1 MSLRKP
7 HPTCLKVSPPRNPN
21 LLSEIRANTTSP
33 PKDQKSRSRSRTVKR
48 IVKKR
53 DGDATYYEVRMT
65 KYDRRGNLVED
76 RFQRMDQKPRELEEV
91 RVLEKIRGEEKS
103 TEELLS
109 NV

>member
-1 MSLRKP
+1 
-7 HPTCLKVSPPRNPN
+7 
-21 LLSEIRANTTSP
+21 
-33 PKDQKSRSRSRTVKR
+33 
-48 IVKKR
+48 
-53 DGDATYYEVRMT
+53 MT
-65 KYDRRGNLVED
+65 KYDRRGNLVEE